1 MRTIKAVKMAE
12 QRMVEVTLDELRML
26 MNLNPWISLGQ
37 YDIKNHLSEKGVI
50 GYVAGDIGA
59 LQMHEKDMK
68 ITDSS
73 VHDCWFINKDFFDK
87 NYKEI
92 K

>member
-1 MRTIKAVKMAE
+1 ML
-12 QRMVEVTLDELRML
+12 EVTQDELKVL
-26 MNLNPWISLGQ
+26 LDLNPWISLGKF
-37 YDIKNHLSEKGVI
+37 DIENSINGKGVI
-50 GYVAGDIGA
+50 GYIAGDIGA
-59 LQMHEKDMK
+59 LQMPDVESK